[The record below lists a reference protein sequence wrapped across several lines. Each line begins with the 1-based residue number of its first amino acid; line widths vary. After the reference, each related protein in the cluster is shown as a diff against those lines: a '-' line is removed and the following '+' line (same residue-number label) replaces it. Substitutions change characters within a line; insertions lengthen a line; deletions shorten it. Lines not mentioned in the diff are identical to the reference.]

1 MTPTGAVQNSKIT
14 QMLAPI
20 TLITGGSRGIG
31 LALADRFALAGN
43 DLLLVARDADSLAKT
58 RQHLLARHVDRRILT
73 LACDVTGQDA
83 TELIAAKVESE
94 GFYVDILVNNVALWS
109 YEPIVTL
116 TATDIPRLIGANIT
130 QGITL
135 VHRFLTGM
143 VSRRHGYILNVG
155 SLAGAFTAAG
165 SALYSSSKAFLATLT
180 LALQRE
186 TADTGVSVS
195 LLLPG
200 VVATDFTQAGVI
212 SNQGRSNILF
222 KLVAIEPA
230 AVAQA
235 AYLGLMT
242 KQGVIVPGLA
252 AQALRV
258 ALMMV
263 PASFAAWLYAAVS
276 PWLFGVPTPK
286 ASINHTAP
294 DVVSVPVGE

>member
-135 VHRFLTGM
+135 VHRFLPGM

-155 SLAGAFTAAG
+155 SLAGAFPAAG